1 MRKLTLANKLILS
14 IVSIEIVFITMRA
27 YLGFSTLHTLSDE
40 LIKEKVQT
48 STRLFSTMIAPP
60 LVLNDLASLDQHI
73 QDFLGADNITSV
85 KVMDKENRIVANSSK
100 AKDINFNTLQKEKG
114 DLIYVDERI
123 FEISSI
129 PVELEGEAIGK
140 IEVVFELTEAYTI
153 MNSDKQLQYLL
164 ILLEIILSVLVV
176 YFIVRTL
183 THKLEHLSIMA
194 GDILPSSSSSSS
206 SSKSDE
212 VTQLYDA
219 FNFMKKRI
227 SENSKTLILA
237 KEEAER
243 LASIKAEFLASMSHE
258 IRTPMNG
265 VLGMIELLERTKL
278 DATQTHYA
286 HIAHSS
292 ASSLLGLINDILD
305 FSKVDAG
312 KMDLE
317 MIEFDLMQ
325 ELETFV
331 EYIGFKIEEK
341 HLELMLDTSLLTT
354 RYIVTDPGR
363 LRQILGNL
371 VANAVKFTDI
381 GKICIDVSNQDVDE
395 SHTRLSFN
403 VTDTG
408 IGIPQSSISGLFSMF
423 TQVDSSTTR
432 KYGGTGLGL
441 SIVKKLCEL
450 MGGSV
455 SVTSEVGRGSVFSFN
470 ILVGI
475 GENKSV
481 ATPVQDT
488 EGQDA
493 VTENNTTLQNIFW
506 PSNTRILLVEDNA
519 TNQIVAN
526 GMLEM
531 LGLRADVAAN
541 GLEAIEAI
549 RISNDIQPYTIVLMD
564 CQMPEMDGY
573 DATRAIR
580 AGKAGEENKQL
591 PIVAMTANAMQGDR
605 EKCTDAGMDDY
616 ISKPINLSIL
626 KSALI
631 KWILKGEASQPLNTN
646 ESITAPIDLPLWD
659 EANSLIRLGNKKALL
674 NKIIESF
681 MHDGLKS
688 LAALRTAIEDN
699 NSESAHLHAHSLKGS
714 AGNVGALKLQE
725 FSKHL
730 EEAARNKNLNEV
742 KAGLEECENIL
753 NDTLQIFETHLAYDL
768 TK

>member
-48 STRLFSTMIAPP
+48 STRLFSTMITPP
-60 LVLNDLASLDQHI
+60 LILNDLASLDQDI
-73 QDFLGADNITSV
+73 QDFLSAENITSV
-85 KVMDKENRIVANSSK
+85 KVMDKDDRIVANISK

-123 FEISSI
+123 FKISAI

-153 MNSDKQLQYLL
+153 MDSDKQLQYLL

-183 THKLEHLSIMA
+183 THKLAYLSIMA
-194 GDILPSSSSSSS
+194 GDILPSNSISNSN
-206 SSKSDE
+206 SKSDE

-227 SENSKTLILA
+227 SENNKTLILA

-278 DATQTHYA
+278 DVRQAHYA
-286 HIAHSS
+286 HVAHSS

-317 MIEFDLMQ
+317 ILEFNLTE
-325 ELETFV
+325 ELENFV
-331 EYIGFKIEEK
+331 ESIAFKAEEK
-341 HLELMLDTSLLTT
+341 HLVLTLDTSLVMTPN
-354 RYIVTDPGR
+354 IVTDPGR
-363 LRQILGNL
+363 LRQILTNL
-371 VANAVKFTDI
+371 VGNAIKFTAI
-381 GKICIDVSNQDVDE
+381 GKISIDASTQNVDE
-395 SHTRLSFN
+395 THARLRIN

-408 IGIPQSSISGLFSMF
+408 IGIPQSSIGELFSVF

-455 SVTSEVGRGSVFSFN
+455 SVTSEVGRGSVFSIS
-470 ILVGI
+470 ILVGVGEKKSVGI
-475 GENKSV
+475 DVQDRENKNANLV
-481 ATPVQDT
+481 
-488 EGQDA
+488 
-493 VTENNTTLQNIFW
+493 NNTTLQNIAW
-506 PSNTRILLVEDNA
+506 PSNTRILLVEDNT
-519 TNQIVAN
+519 TNQMVVQGI
-526 GMLEM
+526 LENI
-531 LGLRADVAAN
+531 GLYCDIAAN
-541 GLEAIEAI
+541 GLEALEAI
-549 RISNDIQPYTIVLMD
+549 KLSSKTLPYSIVIMD

-591 PIVAMTANAMQGDR
+591 W
-605 EKCTDAGMDDY
+605 Y
-616 ISKPINLSIL
+616 
-626 KSALI
+626 KS
-631 KWILKGEASQPLNTN
+631 
-646 ESITAPIDLPLWD
+646 
-659 EANSLIRLGNKKALL
+659 
-674 NKIIESF
+674 
-681 MHDGLKS
+681 
-688 LAALRTAIEDN
+688 
-699 NSESAHLHAHSLKGS
+699 
-714 AGNVGALKLQE
+714 
-725 FSKHL
+725 
-730 EEAARNKNLNEV
+730 
-742 KAGLEECENIL
+742 
-753 NDTLQIFETHLAYDL
+753 
-768 TK
+768 